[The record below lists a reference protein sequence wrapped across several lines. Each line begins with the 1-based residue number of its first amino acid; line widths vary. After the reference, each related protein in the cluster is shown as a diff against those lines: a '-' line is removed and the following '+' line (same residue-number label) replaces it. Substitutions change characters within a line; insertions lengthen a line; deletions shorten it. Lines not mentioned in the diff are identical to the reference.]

1 MKKSI
6 TIKTEYTPTLGGFL
20 DETGINWRYDG
31 HGMITFDL
39 PHTMTHSDVF
49 AFAMQAAQ
57 YANKHSH

>member
-6 TIKTEYTPTLGGFL
+6 TIKTEYTPTLGAFL

-31 HGMITFDL
+31 DIITFDL
-39 PHTMTHSDVF
+39 PYTMTNSELF
-49 AFAMQAAQ
+49 AFAMKAAQ